1 MLGCISYKE
10 TAVFPILTT
19 YATELK
25 NKYYIW
31 IKHWNLVLWVG
42 GACADEPSML
52 HSFMDSNEQMF
63 SLKLINETHGL

>member
-25 NKYYIW
+25 NKYYI
-31 IKHWNLVLWVG
+31 
-42 GACADEPSML
+42 
-52 HSFMDSNEQMF
+52 
-63 SLKLINETHGL
+63 